1 MCFTVAARTFFSSLL
16 FDRIDYSYHSQSEES
31 CITEYLLEKQNLPNE
46 DEFIAVPVRR
56 VCFRKE

>member
-1 MCFTVAARTFFSSLL
+1 MCFTVAARTFFSGLL

-46 DEFIAVPVRR
+46 DEFIAV
-56 VCFRKE
+56 